1 MSPIDKIRKGIIEN
15 DMRQIIKGF
24 GLLTGEKI
32 EPRGEEESVE
42 QKEGETEEKESVQ
55 ASVPKGSKELDFS
68 TGPKEGEDADHGQRE
83 PVRAKKNQF
92 VDDGTEALV
101 SEDPELETPNVP
113 LTERRPPANLVEV
126 VCHVCGTVEKI
137 NVKYKAGQFHRC
149 GKCVG

>member
-15 DMRQIIKGF
+15 DMQQIIKGF

-32 EPRGEEESVE
+32 EPREGEEE
-42 QKEGETEEKESVQ
+42 GEKPEEPSTEEAVRPSAQVR
-55 ASVPKGSKELDFS
+55 SKDLDFS
-68 TGPKEGEDADHGQRE
+68 TGSKEGEDSDHGQRE

-101 SEDPELETPNVP
+101 SEDPELKTPSVP
-113 LTERRPPANLVEV
+113 LTQRRPPVSLTEV
-126 VCHVCGTVEKI
+126 TCHICGAKEEI
-137 NVKYKAGQFHRC
+137 NIKYKAGQFHRC